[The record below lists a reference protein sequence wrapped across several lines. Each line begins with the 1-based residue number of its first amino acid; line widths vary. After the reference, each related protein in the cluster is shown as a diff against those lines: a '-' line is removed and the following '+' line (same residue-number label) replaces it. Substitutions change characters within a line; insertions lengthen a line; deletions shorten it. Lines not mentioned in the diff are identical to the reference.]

1 MTVSHETIYKSLYV
15 QGRGELRKELARC
28 LRTGRA
34 QRRPRGRI
42 ETRGHIPDMVMIS
55 ERPAKIADRRCPP
68 KTNRDDE
75 RLMLSVL
82 QRFRRAH
89 ERLSNLFASDTLAL
103 AP

>member
-1 MTVSHETIYKSLYV
+1 
-15 QGRGELRKELARC
+15 
-28 LRTGRA
+28 
-34 QRRPRGRI
+34 
-42 ETRGHIPDMVMIS
+42 MVMIS